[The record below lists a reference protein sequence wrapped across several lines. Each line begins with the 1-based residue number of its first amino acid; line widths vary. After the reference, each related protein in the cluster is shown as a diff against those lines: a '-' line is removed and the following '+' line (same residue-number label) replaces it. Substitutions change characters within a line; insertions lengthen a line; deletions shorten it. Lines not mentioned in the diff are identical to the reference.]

1 MQQRTLQPTYS
12 SGHAF
17 FRATIDQLFDLSA
30 SKDKDRLPELIAT
43 DRMAVSHD
51 GLCVAVVN
59 MVDES
64 LEQIRHNLRNTV
76 TPLFRTR
83 YKGERVETRIL
94 HVEQDR
100 LLVWGLPIGTSVRGV
115 YELVTGHIRPRL
127 VRAFAVLYRICRLP
141 HGMFLFGIG
150 TEDPLVKHVWTKHGV
165 LPIDD
170 ITSATAVADGGF
182 LFLEQIDG
190 TSYRYRFGA
199 RGFVDWFPVLHA
211 QGEYPV
217 ALAYVQNQYVLATR
231 AQTESRLR
239 VIGSANTLSF
249 SLPESC
255 GGDIERLWVSPG
267 ERSLAWLMRPDR
279 FNASHRALYVNGE
292 LVHEGEFFMN
302 QGDLVWAPTGAMLG
316 ARLTMQN
323 AGGQERQM
331 IVTQETVQEFPS
343 GTFVREFLVD
353 TNGRVAASIVDDG
366 EKCTPYIYG
375 RRFQEVPI
383 AWNLSWTPE
392 LGISFNSV
400 VESVVCR
407 TVDETEL
414 LRH

>member
-12 SGHAF
+12 SSHDF
-17 FRATIDQLFDLSA
+17 FRATIDQLLDLSA

-51 GLCVAVVN
+51 GLHVAVVHTI
-59 MVDES
+59 DES
-64 LEQIRHNLRNTV
+64 TEQIRHNLRRAIA
-76 TPLFRTR
+76 PLFRSR
-83 YKGERVETRIL
+83 YKGGRVETRIL
-94 HVEQDR
+94 SVEQDR

-115 YELVTGHIRPRL
+115 YEFTDGRIRPKL
-127 VRAFAVLYRICRLP
+127 VRAFAVLHRICRLP

-150 TEDPLVKHVWTKHGV
+150 TEDPLVKHVWTEHGV
-165 LPIDD
+165 LPIED
-170 ITSATAVADGGF
+170 ITSATAVANGGF
-182 LFLEQIDG
+182 LFLEQING
-190 TSYRYRFGA
+190 SSYRYRFGA

-211 QGEYPV
+211 QGEHPV

-231 AQTESRLR
+231 TQTESRLR

-249 SLPESC
+249 SLPETC
-255 GGDIERLWVSPG
+255 RGDIERLWVSPS
-267 ERSLAWLMRPDR
+267 ERSLAWLLRPDR
-279 FNASHRALYVNGE
+279 SNASHRALYVNGE
-292 LVHEGEFFMN
+292 LVHEAEFSMN
-302 QGDLVWAPTGAMLG
+302 QADLVWAPTGAMLG
-316 ARLTMQN
+316 ARMTTEDVS
-323 AGGQERQM
+323 GHERQL
-331 IVTQETVQEFPS
+331 IVTQEAVQEFPS

-353 TNGRVAASIVDDG
+353 TNGNVAASIVDDG

-392 LGISFNSV
+392 LGIGFNSV